1 MELIAMTKIHAW
13 RVSRQLP
20 NAFLLA
26 TGPIGTGNGLAP
38 AEQASCRLQTWRA
51 RGAGAKMFQTANRR
65 TGKVAPQV
73 TLRPGDRQCLGRYR
87 LSFPVE
93 IGLSDTA
100 RRRRGSLEEQSA
112 ADLRAVDSSTI

>member
-1 MELIAMTKIHAW
+1 MG
-13 RVSRQLP
+13 LP
-20 NAFLLA
+20 PRNRLRADFKLA
-26 TGPIGTGNGLAP
+26 
-38 AEQASCRLQTWRA
+38 RA
-51 RGAGAKMFQTANRR
+51 GGRCKDVPDGNRR